1 MRNGHAPQI
10 VQPVKSAGIP
20 AISAAYAKMPVKAG
34 VANDHAAPLYP
45 SKIKGSHNSAKLAE
59 VGTGIFLDFR
69 RLGDK
74 EDTPFTGHC
83 GAETR
88 RGFVNNH
95 KPSAGSFQRGGE
107 R

>member
-1 MRNGHAPQI
+1 M
-10 VQPVKSAGIP
+10 P
-20 AISAAYAKMPVKAG
+20 AQTG
-34 VANDHAAPLYP
+34 VADDHAAPLDTAQVIRRHHRAEL
-45 SKIKGSHNSAKLAE
+45 SE